1 MLKFYNLSRQSQTHS
16 REITN
21 TFVTRRKAS
30 LPRRTLYGERGEVKN
45 SRVVD
50 RSPSTLS
57 LSLPLSCDEIHS
69 LEQSLPAQILSSPL
83 ALVVVVFVVVTA
95 FVLLYAFTALRG
107 GIRVK
112 LVQAPLWPRAGEEED
127 IFCCCWYRSAISI
140 NKRSKCAP

>member
-1 MLKFYNLSRQSQTHS
+1 M
-16 REITN
+16 
-21 TFVTRRKAS
+21 
-30 LPRRTLYGERGEVKN
+30 ERGEVKN

-50 RSPSTLS
+50 RFPST

-83 ALVVVVFVVVTA
+83 ALVVVVVVVVVTA

-112 LVQAPLWPRAGEEED
+112 LVQAPLWLRAG
-127 IFCCCWYRSAISI
+127 
-140 NKRSKCAP
+140 